1 VAKESAAKLIEFV
14 RACAPV
20 QLAPAALPRDAYF
33 EAYRVEVMAEAL
45 SKETQ
50 CPNVTPEERA
60 ARLCAKAEVILADA
74 RARAEKRIRERAAK
88 TLDKA
93 RRLVAD
99 AASGLDVVDA
109 AKAEELREWA
119 GRMPSV

>member
-1 VAKESAAKLIEFV
+1 MT
-14 RACAPV
+14 
-20 QLAPAALPRDAYF
+20 ALDTPT
-33 EAYRVEVMAEAL
+33 
-45 SKETQ
+45 ETITRKRRG
-50 CPNVTPEERA
+50 PNVTPEERA